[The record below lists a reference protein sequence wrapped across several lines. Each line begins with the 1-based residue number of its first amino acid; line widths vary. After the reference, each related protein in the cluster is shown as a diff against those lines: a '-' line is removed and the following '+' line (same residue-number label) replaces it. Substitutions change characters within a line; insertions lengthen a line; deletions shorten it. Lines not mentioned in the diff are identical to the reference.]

1 MIIGLTGGIGS
12 GKSTVARGLRAMGYM
27 VYDTDYEAKRLIT
40 EDMHV
45 RQEIEDLLGKDV
57 YKDGVYQTKLV
68 AQRVFSDPA
77 LLSQLNKIVH
87 PAVKAD
93 ILRWQAAHD
102 KEGKQ
107 LLFVECA
114 ILYQAGFDKLC
125 DHVVAI
131 TAPEEIRIQRTMV
144 RDHTSMDKVLAR
156 MRAQDTSNALQHA
169 ELVVNNDGKTEI
181 MTICLQI
188 QDFFRNFAG

>member
-12 GKSTVARGLRAMGYM
+12 GKSTIARGLQTMGYM
-27 VYDTDYEAKRLIT
+27 VYDTDQEAKRLII

-45 RQEIEDLLGKDV
+45 RQQIENLLGKDV
-57 YKDGVYQTKLV
+57 YENGVYQTALV
-68 AQRVFSDPA
+68 AQRVFSNQS
-77 LLSQLNKIVH
+77 LLRGLNAIVH

-93 ILRWQAAHD
+93 ILQW
-102 KEGKQ
+102 KQ
-107 LLFVECA
+107 TNERRGEKFLFVECA

-125 DHVVAI
+125 DKVVVI
-131 TAPEEIRIQRTMV
+131 TAPQDIRIQRTIK
-144 RDHTSMDKVLAR
+144 RDHTSRDKVLAR
-156 MRAQDTSNALQHA
+156 MRAQNIENNQSKAD
-169 ELVVNNDGKTEI
+169 LVVNNDGKTEI